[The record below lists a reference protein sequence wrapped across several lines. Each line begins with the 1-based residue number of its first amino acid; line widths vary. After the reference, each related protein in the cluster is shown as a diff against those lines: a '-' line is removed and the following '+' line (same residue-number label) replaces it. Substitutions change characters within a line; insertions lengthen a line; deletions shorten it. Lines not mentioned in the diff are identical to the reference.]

1 MIHTRILNKIDTYD
15 KWEEEDPILLNGEL
29 GFARK
34 EDKVIVKIG
43 DGNSSYSSLSSFELV
58 PENSVVL
65 PSGIIMLWS
74 GAETAI
80 PNGWLLCDGTN
91 GTPDLRDKFVVGA
104 GNGYS
109 VGDEGGEARH
119 VLTKD
124 EMPSHSH
131 AIKSDIDNSAYNQT
145 WPAWTEYTT
154 GWTQQANST
163 KTAPTYTQTTGSDQA
178 HNNLPPYYALCYIMK
193 N

>member
-1 MIHTRILNKIDTYD
+1 MNKIDT
-15 KWEEEDPILLNGEL
+15 EENWIAENPVLLSGEL
-29 GFARK
+29 A
-34 EDKVIVKIG
+34 IVKCG
-43 DGNSSYSSLSSFELV
+43 DGNIKIKFGDGVSSYNSLSFFSQDGSSSSSAFI
-58 PENSVVL
+58 
-65 PSGIIMLWS
+65 SGMVILWS
-74 GAETAI
+74 GSADNVPSGWALC
-80 PNGWLLCDGTN
+80 NGEN

-104 GNGYS
+104 GLTYQ
-109 VGDEGGEARH
+109 VGSEGGEARH

-131 AIKSDIDNSAYNQT
+131 AIKSDINNSAYNQT

-163 KTAPTYTQTTGSDQA
+163 ETAPTYTQTAGGDTA

-193 N
+193 T